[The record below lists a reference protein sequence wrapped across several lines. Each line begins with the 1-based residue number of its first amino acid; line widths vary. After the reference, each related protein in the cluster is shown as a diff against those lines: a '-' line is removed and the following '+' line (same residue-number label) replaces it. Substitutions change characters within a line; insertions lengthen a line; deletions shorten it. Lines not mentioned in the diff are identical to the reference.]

1 MPIPDFAIALTP
13 HNSISRFFSTSSV
26 MFFSIWDFRFSFPR
40 GVVRPFT
47 RLVLFLE
54 SLLVDIGR
62 VCALVGISSLEAQVS
77 LARIS
82 LDSVFSE

>member
-1 MPIPDFAIALTP
+1 
-13 HNSISRFFSTSSV
+13 
-26 MFFSIWDFRFSFPR
+26 MFFPFGISGFSFPH

-47 RLVLFLE
+47 PLVLFLE